1 MTTSSSET
9 RIEKDTMG
17 EMEVP
22 ASALY
27 GASTQRAVLNF
38 PVSGEPVESGM
49 VRAYGLIK
57 WAAARVNGELGHV
70 DKDKT
75 ELIEKAALEVYEGKL
90 DEHFPVDV
98 YQTGSGT
105 STNMN
110 ANEVIANRCSQIAG
124 EAIGSK
130 KPIHPNDHVNQ
141 GQSSNDT
148 FPTAMHI
155 AVGVALK
162 EDLFPALD
170 GLQKSLAKKAEAFH
184 DVLKIGRTHLMDAT
198 PVRLGQ
204 EFGGYAK
211 QIELAIDRA
220 NKALKAIH
228 PLALGGTAVG
238 TGLNCHPDF
247 PGKAIALIAEKTD
260 IEFRE
265 AEDHFEAQASK
276 DALVEAHGQLKTIA
290 VSLFKIAN
298 DIRLLGSGPRCGVG
312 EITLPSTQPGSS
324 IMPGKVNPV
333 MSEAVTMVASRVFGN
348 DVTVNF
354 AGANGHFELNVF
366 MPVMAK
372 AILESIRLLANVS
385 VIFDEKCV
393 QGIEANEDRCRELIE
408 WSMSMVTSL
417 APLIGYEVAAKI
429 AKESVATGKTVRQL
443 CEEMEVLPAD
453 ELTAAL
459 DPATM
464 TEPHA

>member
-1 MTTSSSET
+1 MTTSNSET

-22 ASALY
+22 SSALY

-170 GLQKSLAKKAEAFH
+170 GLQKSLAKKAKAFH

-385 VIFDEKCV
+385 RIFDEKCI
-393 QGIEANEDRCRELIE
+393 QGIEANEERCKELIE

-443 CEEMEVLPAD
+443 CQEMEVLPAD

-459 DPATM
+459 DPSSM